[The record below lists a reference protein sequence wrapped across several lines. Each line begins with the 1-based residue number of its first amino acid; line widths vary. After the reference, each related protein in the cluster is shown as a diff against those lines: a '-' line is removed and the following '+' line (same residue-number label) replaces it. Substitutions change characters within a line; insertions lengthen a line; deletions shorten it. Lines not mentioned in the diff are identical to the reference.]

1 MRRSPSPPLTR
12 RLSFLTTRTG
22 LRIPHPIKP
31 HTQPSFVSTAQ
42 RVLHESGFESSFG
55 PEVQQQVAALASG
68 SARQAVTPN
77 VQDLRQLPWSSID
90 NTESKDLDQVE
101 IAETLPAGDIR
112 IRVGIADVDVLV
124 PRGSAIDSHARAN
137 ATSVYTG
144 VEVFPMLPERLS
156 TDLTSLAEGEERLAL
171 IVEVVVGRDGTEKS
185 HEAYRALVKN
195 HAKLAYEDVGA
206 WLDGGPAPA
215 KVQGNSVLLEQ
226 LRIQSE
232 ASDRLE
238 AMRDRMGALEL
249 DTIEATPVAKNGHV
263 VDLAVV
269 RKNRARELIENFM
282 VSANVAIAMFLEE
295 HGASGIRR
303 VVRTPERWSRLVEL
317 AAKTGDVLPAEPDS
331 PSLARFAAK
340 RRAADPD
347 HFPDLSLAI
356 VKLLGPGEYA
366 LDRPGKDPG
375 GHFGLA
381 AHDYSHATAPNR
393 RYADL
398 VTQRLVKAVLTG
410 APAPYSD
417 DELTEIAKHCTERE
431 DAARK
436 VERTMRKVAAALLLS
451 SRIGETFRGIVTG
464 VNRNGTFV
472 RLLAP
477 PAEGRVVRHQ
487 EGMDVGE
494 YVQVRLIGTDADKG
508 WIDFEGVRRS

>member
-1 MRRSPSPPLTR
+1 MLDASSHIERAL
-12 RLSFLTTRTG
+12 G
-22 LRIPHPIKP
+22 
-31 HTQPSFVSTAQ
+31 
-42 RVLHESGFESSFG
+42 SGV
-55 PEVQQQVAALASG
+55 P
-68 SARQAVTPN
+68 
-77 VQDLRQLPWSSID
+77 DLRSLPWSSID

-101 IAETLPAGDIR
+101 VAEVLPTGEIR
-112 IRVGIADVDVLV
+112 IRVGIADVDARV
-124 PRGSAIDSHARAN
+124 PLGSPIDEHARAN

-144 VEVFPMLPERLS
+144 VQVFPMLPERLS
-156 TDLTSLAEGEERLAL
+156 TDLTSLAEGEDRLAVV
-171 IVEVVVGRDGTEKS
+171 IEFVVGHDGTEQS
-185 HEAYRALVKN
+185 HDVYRAVVRN
-195 HAKLAYEDVGA
+195 QSKLAYEDVGA
-206 WLDGGPAPA
+206 WMEGGEAPA
-215 KVQGNSVLLEQ
+215 KVQRSPVLLEQ
-226 LRIQSE
+226 LRVQSD

-238 AMRDRMGALEL
+238 AMRDRTGALEL
-249 DTIEATPVAKNGHV
+249 DTIEATPVAKGGRV

-282 VSANVAIAMFLEE
+282 VSANIAIAVFLEE
-295 HGASGIRR
+295 HNASGIRR
-303 VVRTPERWSRLVEL
+303 VVRAPERWGRIVEL

-331 PSLARFAAK
+331 LALARFLA
-340 RRAADPD
+340 RRRVADPD
-347 HFPDLSLAI
+347 RFPDLSLAV

-366 LDRPGKDPG
+366 LDRPGRDPG

-398 VTQRLVKAVLTG
+398 VTQRLVKAVLAKT
-410 APAPYSD
+410 AAPYTD
-417 DELTEIAKHCTERE
+417 DQLTDIARHCTERE

-464 VNRNGTFV
+464 VNKNGTYV

-477 PAEGRVVRHQ
+477 PAEGRVVRHS

-494 YVQVRLIGTDADKG
+494 YVAVRLIGTDAEKG
-508 WIDFEGVRRS
+508 WIDFEGLSISKGQSG

>member
-1 MRRSPSPPLTR
+1 
-12 RLSFLTTRTG
+12 
-22 LRIPHPIKP
+22 
-31 HTQPSFVSTAQ
+31 
-42 RVLHESGFESSFG
+42 VLHESGFEPSFG
-55 PEVQQQVAALASG
+55 PDVEHQVAALDAASARPSASG
-68 SARQAVTPN
+68 TR
-77 VQDLRQLPWSSID
+77 DLRALQWSSID
-90 NTESKDLDQVE
+90 NTESRDLDQVE
-101 IAETLPAGDIR
+101 VAEALPGGDIR
-112 IRVGIADVDVLV
+112 VLVGIADVDVLV
-124 PRGSAIDSHARAN
+124 PKGSPVDVHAGTN

-156 TDLTSLAEGEERLAL
+156 TDLTSLAEGQERLA
-171 IVEVVVGRDGTEKS
+171 IVIEFVVGSDGTEKS
-185 HEAYRALVKN
+185 HDVYRAVVKN
-195 HAKLAYEDVGA
+195 QAKLAYEEVGA
-206 WLDGGPAPA
+206 WMDGGDPPA
-215 KVQGNSVLLEQ
+215 KVQRSPVLLEQ
-226 LRIQSE
+226 LRLQSD
-232 ASDRLE
+232 ASGRLE
-238 AMRDRMGALEL
+238 AMRDRTGALEL
-249 DTIEATPVAKNGHV
+249 DTIEATPVAKNGRI

-269 RKNRARELIENFM
+269 RKNKARELIENFM
-282 VSANVAIAMFLEE
+282 VSANVAIALFLEE

-303 VVRTPERWSRLVEL
+303 VVRAPERWSRIVEL

-331 PSLARFAAK
+331 PSLARFLAK

-347 HFPDLSLAI
+347 RFPDLSLSI

-398 VTQRLVKAVLTG
+398 VTQRLVKAVLEN
-410 APAPYSD
+410 ASAPYTD

-451 SRIGETFRGIVTG
+451 SRIGQTFRGIVTG
-464 VNRNGTFV
+464 VNTNGTFV
-472 RLLAP
+472 RLLTP

-494 YVQVRLIGTDADKG
+494 YVQVRLIGTDAAKG
-508 WIDFEGVRRS
+508 WIDFEGVRSA

>member
-1 MRRSPSPPLTR
+1 V
-12 RLSFLTTRTG
+12 
-22 LRIPHPIKP
+22 LR
-31 HTQPSFVSTAQ
+31 
-42 RVLHESGFESSFG
+42 ESGFEPSFG
-55 PEVQQQVAALASG
+55 ADVEHQVASLG
-68 SARQAVTPN
+68 SANPAGPALSTGAA
-77 VQDLRQLPWSSID
+77 DLRALHWSSID
-90 NTESKDLDQVE
+90 NTESRDLDQVE
-101 IAETLPAGDIR
+101 VAESLAGGDIR
-112 IRVGIADVDVLV
+112 VRVGIADVDVLV
-124 PRGSAIDSHARAN
+124 PRGSPMDVHAQAN

-156 TDLTSLAEGEERLAL
+156 TDLTSLAEGQERLAI
-171 IVEVVVGRDGTEKS
+171 IVDFVIASDGTEKS
-185 HEAYRALVKN
+185 HDVYRAVVQN
-195 HAKLAYEDVGA
+195 HAKLAYDDVGA
-206 WLDGGPAPA
+206 WLDGGQAPA
-215 KVQGNSVLLEQ
+215 KVQHSSVLLDQ
-226 LRIQSE
+226 LHLQHE

-238 AMRDRMGALEL
+238 AMRDRAGALEL
-249 DTIEATPVAKNGHV
+249 DTIEATPVARNGHI

-282 VSANVAIAMFLEE
+282 ISANVAIAVFLEE

-303 VVRTPERWSRLVEL
+303 VVRAPERWSRIVEL
-317 AAKTGDVLPAEPDS
+317 AAKTGDVLPTEPDS
-331 PSLARFAAK
+331 PSLARFLAK

-347 HFPDLSLAI
+347 RFPDLSLAI

-398 VTQRLVKAVLTG
+398 VTQRLVKAVL
-410 APAPYSD
+410 ARESAPYTD
-417 DELTEIAKHCTERE
+417 DDLTGIAKRCTERE

>member
-1 MRRSPSPPLTR
+1 M
-12 RLSFLTTRTG
+12 
-22 LRIPHPIKP
+22 
-31 HTQPSFVSTAQ
+31 
-42 RVLHESGFESSFG
+42 LHESGFEPSFG
-55 PEVQQQVAALASG
+55 PDVEHQVAALGAANARASASG
-68 SARQAVTPN
+68 TR
-77 VQDLRQLPWSSID
+77 DLRALQWSSID
-90 NTESKDLDQVE
+90 NTESRDLDQVE
-101 IAETLPAGDIR
+101 VAEALPGGDIR
-112 IRVGIADVDVLV
+112 VLVGIADVDVLV
-124 PRGSAIDSHARAN
+124 PKGSPVDVHARAN

-156 TDLTSLAEGEERLAL
+156 TDLTSLAEGQERLA
-171 IVEVVVGRDGTEKS
+171 IVIEFVVGSDGAEKS
-185 HEAYRALVKN
+185 HDVYPALVKN
-195 HAKLAYEDVGA
+195 QAKLAYEEVGA
-206 WLDGGPAPA
+206 WMDGGDAPA
-215 KVQGNSVLLEQ
+215 KVQRSPVLLEQ
-226 LRIQSE
+226 LRLQSD
-232 ASDRLE
+232 ASARLE
-238 AMRDRMGALEL
+238 AMRDRAGALEL
-249 DTIEATPVAKNGHV
+249 DTIEATPVAKNGHI

-269 RKNRARELIENFM
+269 RKNKARELIENFM

-303 VVRTPERWSRLVEL
+303 VVRAPERWSRIVEL

-331 PSLARFAAK
+331 PSLARFLAK

-347 HFPDLSLAI
+347 RFPDLSLSI

-398 VTQRLVKAVLTG
+398 VTQRLVKAVLG
-410 APAPYSD
+410 RAQAPYTD

-451 SRIGETFRGIVTG
+451 SRIGQTFRGIVTG

-472 RLLAP
+472 RLLTP

-494 YVQVRLIGTDADKG
+494 YVQVRLLGTDADKG
-508 WIDFEGVRRS
+508 WIDFEGVRSA